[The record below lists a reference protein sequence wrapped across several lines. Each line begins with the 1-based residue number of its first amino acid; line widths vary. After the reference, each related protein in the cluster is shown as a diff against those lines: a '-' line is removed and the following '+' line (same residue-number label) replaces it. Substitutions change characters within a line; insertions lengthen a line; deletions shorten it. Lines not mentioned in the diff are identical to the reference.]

1 MMGWRLAAVAAIYTV
16 GAVYGLD
23 YYGSHLR
30 PTTRTRTDVV
40 RLTPHSRQY
49 GAVTVTLTERSTTRG
64 HSGVTSDVARRDV
77 AIDLENG
84 PFRATFVR
92 DALGGANLYRDAS
105 GAERKTA
112 APFTDEFRSWVADH
126 KVDVSNPAVAAEL
139 DTLATAVAQAGTE
152 RALWDALTNRSD
164 RYFTRLSSARYT
176 DPSGSGFYYE
186 GAIGVTIVV
195 GLALLALVWLR
206 YRRRLS
212 DALAAAAAPGPARA
226 APGETLAAGGDVG
239 SRLATART
247 LSVMFSDVKDYTARA
262 ARESR
267 LGVLDLVRRHRDL
280 ARPIVKRRGGRVV
293 KSLGDGLLI
302 TFESATDAVL
312 AGLEIQA
319 AAAAHSRDAFADRD
333 KLELRIAVSTGEVA
347 VDGGG
352 DVFGDAVNLASRAQ
366 QQASPGE
373 VLFTEATWATIN
385 RREVRGAD
393 AGMFELKG
401 VAEPVRLY
409 RAGAMAADAGAAAPV
424 ESDGTE

>member
-1 MMGWRLAAVAAIYTV
+1 MGWRLAAVAAIYTV
-16 GAVYGLD
+16 AAVYGLD

-64 HSGVTSDVARRDV
+64 DSGVKSDVARRDV

-84 PFRATFVR
+84 PYRATFVR
-92 DALGGANLYRDAS
+92 DTLAGTNAYLDAA
-105 GAERKTA
+105 GIQRKTS
-112 APFTDEFRSWVADH
+112 APFAQEFRAWVADH
-126 KVDVSNPAVAAEL
+126 KIDVAGPVVAGEVDS
-139 DTLATAVAQAGTE
+139 LATAVAQAGTDG
-152 RALWDALTNRSD
+152 ALWDALANRSD
-164 RYFTRLSSARYT
+164 RYFTRNSAARYT
-176 DPSGSGFYYE
+176 DPEAGGPYFE
-186 GAIGVTIVV
+186 AAIGAAVVV
-195 GLALLALVWLR
+195 GLTLLLFVWLR
-206 YRRRLS
+206 YRRRL
-212 DALAAAAAPGPARA
+212 ARVLAEAAAPGAEPARRA
-226 APGETLAAGGDVG
+226 HPRGGDPAG
-239 SRLATART
+239 ERATTART
-247 LSVMFSDVKDYTARA
+247 LSVMFSDVKDYTARTA
-262 ARESR
+262 QESR

-280 ARPIVKRRGGRVV
+280 AQPIVKRRGGRVV

-409 RAGAMAADAGAAAPV
+409 RAAPMAADAVAAAPV
-424 ESDGTE
+424 ESGGTE